1 MLFPFCLFVDSYTAL
16 TRKAREEVEAG
27 QARGIESDP
36 NRIDDPGYIVRLVA
50 QVITV
55 SVETVQLV
63 NELAQ
68 EVKVEDWL
76 GEAVEMKE

>member
-1 MLFPFCLFVDSYTAL
+1 LIHVQHLPEKHIEKP
-16 TRKAREEVEAG
+16 R
-27 QARGIESDP
+27 QAQQCKVNKDKRSGIESDP

-55 SVETVQLV
+55 SAETVKLV

-68 EVKVEDWL
+68 AVKTEDWI
-76 GEAVEMKE
+76 GEAVEAKE